1 MLIKEDT
8 VQKNIKLEIFDDNLA
23 IYGKSLL
30 SILLKDR
37 TTGKNIIWATDD
49 YIQLG
54 EIYRAEN
61 EISLNTVNGGN
72 EKFIRPRITKSYEK
86 QNDRTREKAEVFTPS
101 WVCNQQNNL
110 VDEKWFG
117 RKNIFNIAKDKSWTV
132 NNKKIEFPDIKNKTW
147 QKYIDARRME
157 ITCGEAP
164 YLVSRYDTVT
174 GEILNLKSRIGLLD
188 RKMRVVNENTNNGKE
203 WFKWT
208 ERAFQSIYGFE
219 FQGDNL
225 LLARENLLCTFIDNI
240 KNKLEREPSLNELKG
255 IATIISWNIWQMDGL
270 TFSIPLSENREEYE
284 QISLF
289 DRFED
294 FNKKLEPKYCK
305 IKNWRSNIIIEY
317 RSMMEERKYG

>member
-1 MLIKEDT
+1 MNDDT
-8 VQKNIKLEIFDDNLA
+8 VQKNIKLEVFDDNLA

-49 YIQLG
+49 YIELG
-54 EIYRAEN
+54 EIYKAEN
-61 EISLNTVNGGN
+61 EISLSTISGGN

-110 VDEKWFG
+110 VDERWFG
-117 RKNIFNIAKDKSWTV
+117 RKNVFNIEEDKSWII
-132 NNKKIEFPDIKNKTW
+132 NNKKIEFPDSKNKTW
-147 QKYIDARRME
+147 QNYVDARRME

-174 GEILNLKSRIGLLD
+174 GEIINLKARIGFLD
-188 RKMRVVNENTNNGKE
+188 RKMRVVNENTKNEKE
-203 WFKWT
+203 WLKWT

-240 KNKLEREPSLNELKG
+240 KDKFKREPSLNELKR

-270 TFSIPLSENREEYE
+270 NFSVPLSENREEYE
-284 QISLF
+284 QISIF
-289 DRFED
+289 DSFED
-294 FNKKLEPKYCK
+294 INKKLEPKYCI

-317 RSMMEERKYG
+317 RSMMEGKKYG